1 MFFHSMPCNFKM
13 ASIDENS
20 STALISPLTLSSMGE
35 TNADYH
41 RRANDV
47 VCGASSH
54 THNASHHHQHHHH
67 LPIDS
72 ATTYLLKKAASMLW
86 RMVKEIDWDESARA
100 LADLNA
106 LVSSAI
112 SLHFYSLVRVLHVV
126 SDFGVD
132 CSYYDTN
139 PCDGNE
145 ASPTMIRTHASNYT
159 SSYEPTTMDIPV
171 ADGLAFQSSGLSLN
185 DSNRRMDFVI
195 TQLEVSRMKPD
206 SFNDDIEG
214 ISSSILPR
222 IPTTST
228 ALQLQDDQSLNGST
242 ICSSC
247 NEDEEDVDDF
257 LLRNADIIEDYIAN
271 TENSNEEAAGGVG
284 VPLVVGGDL
293 PHFSW
298 MIVPTDPNED
308 LERQLSRSSSMCK
321 SNADSIVDNN
331 GKIFTTPS
339 NTFDDDAI
347 CQVPYQ
353 DDDGGDANQLCVL
366 CQHDDDVEMRRMPPS
381 SQNQEIATNDDD
393 DLQVELSTPPSPP
406 SHSPTSAFKRFGYF
420 FSGHGN

>member
-1 MFFHSMPCNFKM
+1 MFFRLMPLNFKM

-20 STALISPLTLSSMGE
+20 STALIRPLT
-35 TNADYH
+35 ADCH
-41 RRANDV
+41 CRGANGV

-54 THNASHHHQHHHH
+54 NHNASHHHHH

-86 RMVKEIDWDESARA
+86 RIVKEIDWDESARA

-132 CSYYDTN
+132 CSYYDYDVY
-139 PCDGNE
+139 DGKE
-145 ASPTMIRTHASNYT
+145 VSPTMIRTHTTSNYL
-159 SSYEPTTMDIPV
+159 SSYEPTPMDIPV
-171 ADGLAFQSSGLSLN
+171 VDGLTFQSSGLSLN
-185 DSNRRMDFVI
+185 DSDRHMDYVI
-195 TQLEVSRMKPD
+195 TQLEVSRMKAD
-206 SFNDDIEG
+206 SFDDDIEG
-214 ISSSILPR
+214 ISSSILPQK
-222 IPTTST
+222 PTTST

-271 TENSNEEAAGGVG
+271 TENSNEEVAEGVG
-284 VPLVVGGDL
+284 VPLVVEGDL
-293 PHFSW
+293 PQFSW

-321 SNADSIVDNN
+321 SNYDSIVDNN
-331 GKIFTTPS
+331 SKIFTTAS
-339 NTFDDDAI
+339 NTFDDDVI

-353 DDDGGDANQLCVL
+353 DDGGGDADQLCVL
-366 CQHDDDVEMRRMPPS
+366 CQHDDGDDVELRIMPPS
-381 SQNQEIATNDDD
+381 SQKQEVAIIEDD
-393 DLQVELSTPPSPP
+393 DLQVRPSSSPP
-406 SHSPTSAFKRFGYF
+406 PLPPHSPSSAFKRFGYF